1 MHRAVPFPENHSCG
15 TKTIGSDAAIQHVGI
30 PYHHLRQGYAE
41 LIRGIAP
48 EMLIGKKEN
57 LGSFRIGPAKR
68 CARIRRC
75 TNETATVAAERFVRW
90 GGVRVRQRPNSVAL
104 VSGNSEALKLLPTV
118 LHLANLGH
126 VGHRAARVEV
136 G

>member
-41 LIRGIAP
+41 LIRGIAS

-68 CARIRRC
+68 CAGIRRC
-75 TNETATVAAERFVRW
+75 TNEAAPLADERFDRC
-90 GGVRVRQRPNSVAL
+90 GGIHVRQRRDSIAL
-104 VSGNSEALKLLPTV
+104 VSGNSEALKLLP
-118 LHLANLGH
+118 
-126 VGHRAARVEV
+126 
-136 G
+136 

>member
-30 PYHHLRQGYAE
+30 PYHHFRQGYAE
-41 LIRGIAP
+41 LIRGIAS
-48 EMLIGKKEN
+48 EMLIRKKEN
-57 LGSFRIGPAKR
+57 LGSFRIGPAKGLT
-68 CARIRRC
+68 RIRRC
-75 TNETATVAAERFVRW
+75 TNEATPFTDERFDRCS
-90 GGVRVRQRPNSVAL
+90 GVHVRQRRNSVAI
-104 VSGNSEALKLLPTV
+104 VSSNSEALKLLPTV